1 MNGTRAFLF
10 AGSKK
15 PRRSGAY
22 EMRLCNAC
30 LVLGQQ
36 VGFFQRRAQ
45 GQVQDDRADGGQQ
58 RVDKRNAAGD
68 LGKDRGNLGRLAED
82 EAVAEV
88 TDERVSKHVDQQAA
102 ERAGGDDQQILASV
116 GGGVV
121 FQVDDL
127 MRHKAADQADDEL
140 KDEGGDGITGVA
152 SENIGQSQADS
163 TGQAAGDAVQQHSS
177 QRRKGVAQVEGR
189 AAAEDVRD
197 AEELIR
203 NQAEGGHH
211 ADDADF
217 LHSKFRFGQS
227 CYQQGQRH
235 YHKQQQP
242 HGGCRHNFLLPY
254 LFYFFTTKR
263 LTNTS
268 LQGMLLL

>member
-1 MNGTRAFLF
+1 
-10 AGSKK
+10 
-15 PRRSGAY
+15 
-22 EMRLCNAC
+22 
-30 LVLGQQ
+30 
-36 VGFFQRRAQ
+36 
-45 GQVQDDRADGGQQ
+45 
-58 RVDKRNAAGD
+58 
-68 LGKDRGNLGRLAED
+68 
-82 EAVAEV
+82 
-88 TDERVSKHVDQQAA
+88 
-102 ERAGGDDQQILASV
+102 
-116 GGGVV
+116 
-121 FQVDDL
+121 

-242 HGGCRHNFLLPY
+242 HGGCRHNFLLLCLL
-254 LFYFFTTKR
+254 LFYHKAVDKYFLARYAPIIALSGINKMPSF
-263 LTNTS
+263 
-268 LQGMLLL
+268 

>member
-1 MNGTRAFLF
+1 
-10 AGSKK
+10 
-15 PRRSGAY
+15 
-22 EMRLCNAC
+22 
-30 LVLGQQ
+30 
-36 VGFFQRRAQ
+36 
-45 GQVQDDRADGGQQ
+45 
-58 RVDKRNAAGD
+58 
-68 LGKDRGNLGRLAED
+68 
-82 EAVAEV
+82 
-88 TDERVSKHVDQQAA
+88 
-102 ERAGGDDQQILASV
+102 
-116 GGGVV
+116 
-121 FQVDDL
+121 
-127 MRHKAADQADDEL
+127 MRHKAADNADDEF
-140 KDEGGDGITGVA
+140 KDKGGDGITGVA

-163 TGQAAGDAVQQHSS
+163 TGQAAGNAVQHQGG
-177 QRRKGVAQVEGR
+177 QCGKGVAQVERRTG
-189 AAAEDVRD
+189 AQHVGNAEK
-197 AEELIR
+197 LIR

-268 LQGMLLL
+268 LQGMLPL